1 MASHSITRIARRF
14 VLPFI
19 LFLIITLAR
28 HFLPMNLDF
37 TTPSHPSQLQ
47 TRVHIQGRW
56 KSIRGSLGLLPLP
69 EFVSFPQSPD
79 IESSIFLSRTSRFD
93 LKRKRSLEAAVQKSK
108 LSQLHFAKDALVQPS
123 VPLDQMA
130 ASFRAIAL
138 AEKSIAMEQARS
150 RLQAQGQRQRGQRR
164 PPSWSARIAKIS
176 LGKR

>member
-1 MASHSITRIARRF
+1 MASHSITRPARRF

-19 LFLIITLAR
+19 LFLIIILTR
-28 HFLPMNLDF
+28 HLLLMNLDF
-37 TTPSHPSQLQ
+37 TILSSASRLQ

-69 EFVSFPQSPD
+69 EFVSFPQSPV

-93 LKRKRSLEAAVQKSK
+93 LKRKRSLEATAQKSK
-108 LSQLHFAKDALVQPS
+108 LPQLHFANDALVQPS

-138 AEKSIAMEQARS
+138 AEKGIAMEQARA
-150 RLQAQGQRQRGQRR
+150 RLQTQGQRQRGRRR
-164 PPSWSARIAKIS
+164 PSSWSTRIAKIS